1 MRAEP
6 DRMEGDSRISL
17 KPDGKSAELI
27 PQRVLA
33 RGFASRVESDHHKLV
48 SGRALMKATAYA

>member
-6 DRMEGDSRISL
+6 DRIDGDSRISL
-17 KPDGKSAELI
+17 KPSGKSAELI

-33 RGFASRVESDHHKLV
+33 RGFASRVESDETKTFPAKRL
-48 SGRALMKATAYA
+48 